1 MNNDPNRT
9 LKIVLITIA
18 SVFGGLL
25 AIIGLGILM
34 IVMLFRGG
42 VNALHEYNERQDEE
56 ARAKTFTT
64 YYEDGEIVS
73 AAYFYHD
80 TDSNEVVWVDIP
92 EDRIEDLVTD
102 LDSLNIDRVS
112 GMKDYFYGWKDGIKL
127 TYESGNS
134 IQFDG
139 EQIRYYRAGSS
150 DFAQQI
156 YMYFEEGDEAFWEIV
171 SEYTVDGRELHNPFW
186 TRPVEDT

>member
-92 EDRIEDLVTD
+92 EDRVEDLVTD
-102 LDSLNIDRVS
+102 LDSLNIDRVG
-112 GMKDYFYGWKDGIKL
+112 GMKDYFYGWKDGIKPCRPPWSARFSPSVRRPL
-127 TYESGNS
+127 AFKSGNS
-134 IQFDG
+134 L
-139 EQIRYYRAGSS
+139 
-150 DFAQQI
+150 
-156 YMYFEEGDEAFWEIV
+156 
-171 SEYTVDGRELHNPFW
+171 TVQLKTVLRCITQTPNTKHRLFLVNEF
-186 TRPVEDT
+186 

>member
-42 VNALHEYNERQDEE
+42 VNALHEYNEWQDEE

-73 AAYFYHD
+73 ARYFYTESGSD
-80 TDSNEVVWVDIP
+80 GWVWVDIP
-92 EDRIEDLVTD
+92 EDSVDDLVEE
-102 LDSLNIDRVS
+102 LDELSIRKVG
-112 GMKDYFYGWKDGIKL
+112 GMKDYFYGWQ
-127 TYESGNS
+127 T
-134 IQFDG
+134 
-139 EQIRYYRAGSS
+139 ASS
-150 DFAQQI
+150 
-156 YMYFEEGDEAFWEIV
+156 
-171 SEYTVDGRELHNPFW
+171 
-186 TRPVEDT
+186 